1 MRGSH
6 GFVFF
11 IHLCCS
17 ALNIVEGQD
26 FMTDRNEI
34 ILYQPDEAVK
44 LEVRLSE
51 ETVWLNRNQMAT
63 LFGRDVKTIGKHI
76 ANALAEELSAFQVVA
91 KFATTANDG
100 KTYKVE
106 YYNLDMI
113 LSVGYRVKS
122 QKGILFRQWANR
134 VLKDYLLKGYAVN
147 QRFERL
153 EQRMADAENKID
165 FFVRTNALPVEQ
177 VFFDGQ
183 FFEARVL
190 LEKLI
195 KTATQRVIIID
206 AYIDAATFEMLD
218 VRSAGV
224 IADIYSGKDLAA
236 LRNIHNSTAGVE
248 PINTHIW
255 ATPSH
260 DRWLIVDNNLYHC
273 GHSLK
278 DIGRKLSA
286 ITLMGTQPEMVL
298 NAVR

>member
-1 MRGSH
+1 
-6 GFVFF
+6 
-11 IHLCCS
+11 
-17 ALNIVEGQD
+17 
-26 FMTDRNEI
+26 MTDKNEI

-44 LEVRLSE
+44 LEVWLSE

-106 YYNLDMI
+106 YYNLGMI

-153 EQRMADAENKID
+153 EQRMTDAENKID

-183 FFEARVL
+183 FFEARAL
-190 LEKLI
+190 LERLI
-195 KTATQRVIIID
+195 KSATQRVVIID
-206 AYIDAATFEMLD
+206 AYVDAATFEILD
-218 VRSAGV
+218 VRGTGV
-224 IADIYSGKDLAA
+224 SADIYSGKDLTA
-236 LRNIHNSTAGVE
+236 LRNIHNSATGVE
-248 PINTHIW
+248 PIDTHIW
-255 ATPSH
+255 TAPSH
-260 DRWLIVDNNLYHC
+260 DRWLIIDNNLYHC

-286 ITLMGTQPEMVL
+286 ITLMGTLPETVL
-298 NAVR
+298 GTVR

>member
-1 MRGSH
+1 
-6 GFVFF
+6 
-11 IHLCCS
+11 
-17 ALNIVEGQD
+17 
-26 FMTDRNEI
+26 MTDRNEI

-76 ANALAEELSAFQVVA
+76 ANALAEELSTFQVVA

-153 EQRMADAENKID
+153 EQRMTDAENKID
-165 FFVRTNALPVEQ
+165 FFVRTNALPIEQ

-206 AYIDAATFEMLD
+206 AYVDAATFEMLD

-224 IADIYSGKDLAA
+224 TADIYSGKDLAA
-236 LRNIHNSTAGVE
+236 LRNIHNSTAGVK

-255 ATPSH
+255 STPSH

-286 ITLMGTQPEMVL
+286 ITLLGTLPETVL

>member
-1 MRGSH
+1 
-6 GFVFF
+6 
-11 IHLCCS
+11 
-17 ALNIVEGQD
+17 
-26 FMTDRNEI
+26 MTDRNEI

-51 ETVWLNRNQMAT
+51 ETVWLTQQQIAL
-63 LFGRDVKTIGKHI
+63 LFGCSTDNVGLHLKNIFQEQELDKNSTTEVFSVVRLEGSRMVKRDVQH
-76 ANALAEELSAFQVVA
+76 
-91 KFATTANDG
+91 
-100 KTYKVE
+100 
-106 YYNLDMI
+106 YNLDAI
-113 LSVGYRVKS
+113 LSVGYRVS
-122 QKGILFRQWANR
+122 SRNATQFRQWANR

-190 LEKLI
+190 LERLI
-195 KTATQRVIIID
+195 KNATQRVVIID
-206 AYIDAATFEMLD
+206 AYVDAATFEILD
-218 VRSAGV
+218 VRGSGV
-224 IADIYSGKDLAA
+224 TADIYSGKDLTT
-236 LRNIHNSTAGVE
+236 LRNIHNFAAGVE

-255 ATPSH
+255 TAPSH

-286 ITLMGTQPEMVL
+286 ITLLGTLPETVL
-298 NAVR
+298 GAVR

>member
-1 MRGSH
+1 
-6 GFVFF
+6 
-11 IHLCCS
+11 
-17 ALNIVEGQD
+17 
-26 FMTDRNEI
+26 MTDKNEI

-76 ANALAEELSAFQVVA
+76 ANALAEELSVFPVVA

-153 EQRMADAENKID
+153 EQRMTDAENKID

-183 FFEARVL
+183 FFEARAL
-190 LEKLI
+190 LERLI
-195 KTATQRVIIID
+195 KSATQRVVIID
-206 AYIDAATFEMLD
+206 AYVDAATFEILD
-218 VRSAGV
+218 VRGTGV
-224 IADIYSGKDLAA
+224 SADIYSGKDLTA
-236 LRNIHNSTAGVE
+236 LRNIHNSAAGVE
-248 PINTHIW
+248 PIETHIW
-255 ATPSH
+255 TAPSH

-286 ITLMGTQPEMVL
+286 ITLMGTLPETVL
-298 NAVR
+298 GAVR

>member
-1 MRGSH
+1 
-6 GFVFF
+6 
-11 IHLCCS
+11 
-17 ALNIVEGQD
+17 
-26 FMTDRNEI
+26 MTDRNEI

-76 ANALAEELSAFQVVA
+76 ANALAEELSVFPVVA

-153 EQRMADAENKID
+153 EQRMTDAENKID

-190 LEKLI
+190 LERLI
-195 KTATQRVIIID
+195 KNATQRVVIID
-206 AYIDAATFEMLD
+206 AYVDAATFEMLD
-218 VRSAGV
+218 VRGSGV
-224 IADIYSGKDLAA
+224 SADIYSGKDLTA
-236 LRNIHNSTAGVE
+236 LRNIHNSAAGVE
-248 PINTHIW
+248 PIDTHIW
-255 ATPSH
+255 TAPSH

-286 ITLMGTQPEMVL
+286 ITLMGTLPETVL
-298 NAVR
+298 GAVR

>member
-1 MRGSH
+1 
-6 GFVFF
+6 
-11 IHLCCS
+11 LCCF
-17 ALNIVEGQD
+17 AQNIIDGQD

-51 ETVWLNRNQMAT
+51 ETVWLTQQQMT
-63 LFGRDVKTIGKHI
+63 VLFETTKQNVSLHINNIFKERELDKNSVVKDY
-76 ANALAEELSAFQVVA
+76 L
-91 KFATTANDG
+91 TTAADG
-100 KTYKVE
+100 KKYRTQ
-106 YYNLDMI
+106 YYNLDVI
-113 LSVGYRVKS
+113 ISVGYRVKS
-122 QKGILFRQWANR
+122 QRGTQFRIWATSI
-134 VLKDYLLKGYAVN
+134 LKDYLLRGYALNSRLANIEN
-147 QRFERL
+147 QIET
-153 EQRMADAENKID
+153 QRKILADHQQKID

-206 AYIDAATFEMLD
+206 AYVDAATFEMLD

-224 IADIYSGKDLAA
+224 TADIYSGKDLAA
-236 LRNIHNSTAGVE
+236 LRNIHNSTTGVE

-255 ATPSH
+255 STPSH

-286 ITLMGTQPEMVL
+286 ITLLGTLPETVL

>member
-1 MRGSH
+1 
-6 GFVFF
+6 
-11 IHLCCS
+11 
-17 ALNIVEGQD
+17 
-26 FMTDRNEI
+26 MTDRNEI

-51 ETVWLNRNQMAT
+51 ETVWLTQQQMT
-63 LFGRDVKTIGKHI
+63 VLFETTKQNVSLHINNIFKERELDKNSVVKDY
-76 ANALAEELSAFQVVA
+76 L
-91 KFATTANDG
+91 TTAADG
-100 KTYKVE
+100 KKYRTQ
-106 YYNLDMI
+106 YYNLDVI
-113 LSVGYRVKS
+113 ISVGYRVKS
-122 QKGILFRQWANR
+122 QRGTQFRIWATSI
-134 VLKDYLLKGYAVN
+134 LKDYLLRGYALNSRLANIEN
-147 QRFERL
+147 QIET
-153 EQRMADAENKID
+153 QRKILADHQQKID

-177 VFFDGQ
+177 VFFEGQ

-195 KTATQRVIIID
+195 KSATQRVIIID
-206 AYIDAATFEMLD
+206 AYVDAATFEMLD

-255 ATPSH
+255 STPSH

-286 ITLMGTQPEMVL
+286 ITLMGTLPETVL
-298 NAVR
+298 GAVR

>member
-1 MRGSH
+1 
-6 GFVFF
+6 
-11 IHLCCS
+11 
-17 ALNIVEGQD
+17 
-26 FMTDRNEI
+26 MTDRNEI

-153 EQRMADAENKID
+153 EQRITDAENKID

-177 VFFDGQ
+177 VFFEGQ

-190 LEKLI
+190 LERLI
-195 KTATQRVIIID
+195 KSATQRVVIID
-206 AYIDAATFEMLD
+206 AYVDAATFEMLD
-218 VRSAGV
+218 VRGSGV
-224 IADIYSGKDLAA
+224 SADIYSGKDLTA
-236 LRNIHNSTAGVE
+236 LRNIHNNTDGVE

-255 ATPSH
+255 STPSH

-286 ITLMGTQPEMVL
+286 ITLMGTLPETVL
-298 NAVR
+298 CAVR

>member
-1 MRGSH
+1 
-6 GFVFF
+6 
-11 IHLCCS
+11 
-17 ALNIVEGQD
+17 
-26 FMTDRNEI
+26 MTDRNEI

-195 KTATQRVIIID
+195 
-206 AYIDAATFEMLD
+206 
-218 VRSAGV
+218 
-224 IADIYSGKDLAA
+224 
-236 LRNIHNSTAGVE
+236 
-248 PINTHIW
+248 
-255 ATPSH
+255 
-260 DRWLIVDNNLYHC
+260 
-273 GHSLK
+273 
-278 DIGRKLSA
+278 
-286 ITLMGTQPEMVL
+286 
-298 NAVR
+298 

>member
-1 MRGSH
+1 
-6 GFVFF
+6 
-11 IHLCCS
+11 
-17 ALNIVEGQD
+17 
-26 FMTDRNEI
+26 MTDRNEI

-76 ANALAEELSAFQVVA
+76 ANALAEELSVFPVVA

-153 EQRMADAENKID
+153 EQRMTDAEQKID

-183 FFEARVL
+183 FFEARAL
-190 LEKLI
+190 LERLI
-195 KTATQRVIIID
+195 KSATQRVVIID
-206 AYIDAATFEMLD
+206 AYVDAATFEILD
-218 VRSAGV
+218 VRGAGV
-224 IADIYSGKDLAA
+224 TADIYSGKDLTA
-236 LRNIHNSTAGVE
+236 LRNIHNSAAGVE
-248 PINTHIW
+248 PIDTHIW
-255 ATPSH
+255 TSPSH

-286 ITLMGTQPEMVL
+286 ITLLGTLPETVL
-298 NAVR
+298 GAVR

>member
-1 MRGSH
+1 
-6 GFVFF
+6 
-11 IHLCCS
+11 
-17 ALNIVEGQD
+17 
-26 FMTDRNEI
+26 MTDRNEI

-76 ANALAEELSAFQVVA
+76 ANALAEELSTFQVVA

-153 EQRMADAENKID
+153 EQRMTDAENKID

-183 FFEARVL
+183 FFEARAL
-190 LEKLI
+190 LERLI
-195 KTATQRVIIID
+195 KSATQRVVIID
-206 AYIDAATFEMLD
+206 AYVDAATFEILD
-218 VRSAGV
+218 VRGTGV
-224 IADIYSGKDLAA
+224 SADIYSGKDLTA
-236 LRNIHNSTAGVE
+236 LRNIHNSATGVE
-248 PINTHIW
+248 PIDTHIW
-255 ATPSH
+255 TAPSH
-260 DRWLIVDNNLYHC
+260 DRWLIIDNNLYHC

-286 ITLMGTQPEMVL
+286 ITLMGTLPETVL
-298 NAVR
+298 NIVR

>member
-1 MRGSH
+1 
-6 GFVFF
+6 
-11 IHLCCS
+11 
-17 ALNIVEGQD
+17 
-26 FMTDRNEI
+26 MTDRNEI

-51 ETVWLNRNQMAT
+51 ETVWLTQQQMT
-63 LFGRDVKTIGKHI
+63 VLFETTKQNVSLHINNIFKERELDKNSVVKDY
-76 ANALAEELSAFQVVA
+76 L
-91 KFATTANDG
+91 TTAADG
-100 KTYKVE
+100 KKYRTQ
-106 YYNLDMI
+106 YYNLDVI
-113 LSVGYRVKS
+113 ISVGYRVKS
-122 QKGILFRQWANR
+122 QRGTQFRIWATSI
-134 VLKDYLLKGYAVN
+134 LKDYLLRGYALNSRLANIEN
-147 QRFERL
+147 QIET
-153 EQRMADAENKID
+153 QRKILADHQQKID

-177 VFFDGQ
+177 VFFEGQ

-206 AYIDAATFEMLD
+206 AYVDAATFEMLD

-224 IADIYSGKDLAA
+224 IADIYSGKDLTA

-255 ATPSH
+255 STPSH

-286 ITLMGTQPEMVL
+286 ITLMGTQPETVL

>member
-1 MRGSH
+1 
-6 GFVFF
+6 
-11 IHLCCS
+11 
-17 ALNIVEGQD
+17 
-26 FMTDRNEI
+26 MTDRNEI

-51 ETVWLNRNQMAT
+51 ETVWLTQQQMT
-63 LFGRDVKTIGKHI
+63 VLFETTKQNVSLHINNIFKERELDKNSVVKDY
-76 ANALAEELSAFQVVA
+76 L
-91 KFATTANDG
+91 TTAADG
-100 KTYKVE
+100 KKYRTQ
-106 YYNLDMI
+106 YYNLDVI
-113 LSVGYRVKS
+113 ISVGYRVKS
-122 QKGILFRQWANR
+122 QRGTQFRIWATSI
-134 VLKDYLLKGYAVN
+134 LKDYLLRGYALNSRLANIEN
-147 QRFERL
+147 QIET
-153 EQRMADAENKID
+153 QRKILADHQQKID

-177 VFFDGQ
+177 VFFEGQ

-206 AYIDAATFEMLD
+206 AYVDAATFEMLD

-255 ATPSH
+255 TTPSH

-286 ITLMGTQPEMVL
+286 ITLMGTQPETVL

>member
-1 MRGSH
+1 
-6 GFVFF
+6 
-11 IHLCCS
+11 
-17 ALNIVEGQD
+17 
-26 FMTDRNEI
+26 MTDRNEI

-51 ETVWLNRNQMAT
+51 ETVWLTQQQMT
-63 LFGRDVKTIGKHI
+63 VLFETTKQNVSLHINNIFKERELDKNSVVKDY
-76 ANALAEELSAFQVVA
+76 L
-91 KFATTANDG
+91 TTAADG
-100 KTYKVE
+100 KKYRTQ
-106 YYNLDMI
+106 YYNLDVI
-113 LSVGYRVKS
+113 ISVGYRVKS
-122 QKGILFRQWANR
+122 QRGTQFRIWATSI
-134 VLKDYLLKGYAVN
+134 LKDYLLRGYALNSRLANIEN
-147 QRFERL
+147 QIET
-153 EQRMADAENKID
+153 QRKILADHQQKID

-177 VFFDGQ
+177 VFFEGQ

-206 AYIDAATFEMLD
+206 AYVDAATFEMLD

-224 IADIYSGKDLAA
+224 IADIYSGKDLTA

-255 ATPSH
+255 STPSH

-286 ITLMGTQPEMVL
+286 ITLMGTQPETVL
-298 NAVR
+298 NVVR

>member
-1 MRGSH
+1 
-6 GFVFF
+6 
-11 IHLCCS
+11 
-17 ALNIVEGQD
+17 
-26 FMTDRNEI
+26 MTDRNEI

-76 ANALAEELSAFQVVA
+76 ANALAEELSVFPVVA

-153 EQRMADAENKID
+153 EQRMTDAENKID

-206 AYIDAATFEMLD
+206 AYVDAATFEILD
-218 VRSAGV
+218 VRNAGV
-224 IADIYSGKDLAA
+224 TADIYSGKDLTA
-236 LRNIHNSTAGVE
+236 LRNIHNSAANVE
-248 PINTHIW
+248 PIDTHIW
-255 ATPSH
+255 TTPSH

-286 ITLMGTQPEMVL
+286 ITLMGTQPETVL

>member
-1 MRGSH
+1 
-6 GFVFF
+6 
-11 IHLCCS
+11 
-17 ALNIVEGQD
+17 
-26 FMTDRNEI
+26 MTDRNEI

-51 ETVWLNRNQMAT
+51 ETVWLTQQQMT
-63 LFGRDVKTIGKHI
+63 VLFETTKQNVSLHINNIFKERELDKNSVVKDY
-76 ANALAEELSAFQVVA
+76 L
-91 KFATTANDG
+91 TTAADG
-100 KTYKVE
+100 KKYRTQ
-106 YYNLDMI
+106 YYNLDVI
-113 LSVGYRVKS
+113 ISVGYRVKS
-122 QKGILFRQWANR
+122 QRGTQFRIWATSI
-134 VLKDYLLKGYAVN
+134 LKDYLLRGYALNSRLANIEN
-147 QRFERL
+147 QIET
-153 EQRMADAENKID
+153 QRKILADHQQKID

-177 VFFDGQ
+177 VFFEGQ

-195 KTATQRVIIID
+195 KSATQRVIIID
-206 AYIDAATFEMLD
+206 AYVDAATFEMLD

-255 ATPSH
+255 STPSH

-286 ITLMGTQPEMVL
+286 ITLMGTLPETVL

>member
-1 MRGSH
+1 
-6 GFVFF
+6 
-11 IHLCCS
+11 
-17 ALNIVEGQD
+17 
-26 FMTDRNEI
+26 MTDRNEI

-76 ANALAEELSAFQVVA
+76 ANALAEELSTFQVVA

-153 EQRMADAENKID
+153 EQRMTDAENKID
-165 FFVRTNALPVEQ
+165 FFVRTNALPIEQ

-206 AYIDAATFEMLD
+206 AYVDAATFEMLD

-224 IADIYSGKDLAA
+224 TADIYSGKDLAA
-236 LRNIHNSTAGVE
+236 LRNIHNSTAGVK

-255 ATPSH
+255 STPSH

-286 ITLMGTQPEMVL
+286 ITLMGTQPETVL

>member
-1 MRGSH
+1 
-6 GFVFF
+6 
-11 IHLCCS
+11 
-17 ALNIVEGQD
+17 
-26 FMTDRNEI
+26 MTDKNEI

-76 ANALAEELSAFQVVA
+76 ANALAEELSVFPVVA

-153 EQRMADAENKID
+153 EQRMTDAENKID

-190 LEKLI
+190 LERLI
-195 KTATQRVIIID
+195 KNATQRVVIID
-206 AYIDAATFEMLD
+206 AYVDAATFEMLD
-218 VRSAGV
+218 VRGTGV
-224 IADIYSGKDLAA
+224 TADIYSGKDLTA
-236 LRNIHNSTAGVE
+236 LRNIHNSAAGVE
-248 PINTHIW
+248 PIDTHIW
-255 ATPSH
+255 TTPSH
-260 DRWLIVDNNLYHC
+260 DRWLIIDNNLYHC

-286 ITLMGTQPEMVL
+286 ITLMGTLPETVL
-298 NAVR
+298 GAVR

>member
-1 MRGSH
+1 
-6 GFVFF
+6 
-11 IHLCCS
+11 
-17 ALNIVEGQD
+17 
-26 FMTDRNEI
+26 MTDRNEI

-76 ANALAEELSAFQVVA
+76 ANALAEELSVFPVVA

-153 EQRMADAENKID
+153 EQRMTDAENKID

-183 FFEARVL
+183 FFEARAL
-190 LEKLI
+190 LERLI
-195 KTATQRVIIID
+195 KSATQRVVIID
-206 AYIDAATFEMLD
+206 AYVDAATFEMLD
-218 VRSAGV
+218 VRGSGV
-224 IADIYSGKDLAA
+224 TADIYSGKDLTA
-236 LRNIHNSTAGVE
+236 LRNIHNSAAGVE
-248 PINTHIW
+248 PIDTHIW
-255 ATPSH
+255 TAPSH

-286 ITLMGTQPEMVL
+286 ITLLGTLPETVL
-298 NAVR
+298 GAVR

>member
-1 MRGSH
+1 
-6 GFVFF
+6 
-11 IHLCCS
+11 
-17 ALNIVEGQD
+17 
-26 FMTDRNEI
+26 MTDKNEI

-76 ANALAEELSAFQVVA
+76 ANALAEELSVFPVVA

-183 FFEARVL
+183 FFEARAL
-190 LEKLI
+190 LERLI
-195 KTATQRVIIID
+195 KSATQRVAIID
-206 AYIDAATFEMLD
+206 AYVDAATFEMLD
-218 VRSAGV
+218 VRGSGV
-224 IADIYSGKDLAA
+224 TADIYSGKDLTA
-236 LRNIHNSTAGVE
+236 LRNIHNSAAGVE
-248 PINTHIW
+248 PIETHIW
-255 ATPSH
+255 TAPSH

-286 ITLMGTQPEMVL
+286 ITLLETLPETVL
-298 NAVR
+298 GAVR

>member
-1 MRGSH
+1 
-6 GFVFF
+6 
-11 IHLCCS
+11 
-17 ALNIVEGQD
+17 
-26 FMTDRNEI
+26 MTDKNEI

-153 EQRMADAENKID
+153 EQRMTDAENKID

-206 AYIDAATFEMLD
+206 AYVDAATFEILD
-218 VRSAGV
+218 VRNAGV
-224 IADIYSGKDLAA
+224 TADIYSGKDLTA
-236 LRNIHNSTAGVE
+236 LRNIHNSAANVE
-248 PINTHIW
+248 PIDTHIW
-255 ATPSH
+255 TAPSH

-286 ITLMGTQPEMVL
+286 ITLMGTQPETVL

>member
-1 MRGSH
+1 
-6 GFVFF
+6 
-11 IHLCCS
+11 
-17 ALNIVEGQD
+17 
-26 FMTDRNEI
+26 MTDKNEI

-76 ANALAEELSAFQVVA
+76 ANALAEELSVFPVVA

-153 EQRMADAENKID
+153 EQRMTDAEQKID
-165 FFVRTNALPVEQ
+165 FFVRTNALPIEQ

-190 LEKLI
+190 LERLI
-195 KTATQRVIIID
+195 KNATQRVAIID
-206 AYIDAATFEMLD
+206 AYVDAATFEMLD
-218 VRSAGV
+218 VRGSGV
-224 IADIYSGKDLAA
+224 TADIYSGKDLTA
-236 LRNIHNSTAGVE
+236 LRNIHNSAAGVE
-248 PINTHIW
+248 PIDTHIW
-255 ATPSH
+255 TAPSH

-286 ITLMGTQPEMVL
+286 ITLMGTLPETVL
-298 NAVR
+298 GAVR

>member
-1 MRGSH
+1 
-6 GFVFF
+6 
-11 IHLCCS
+11 
-17 ALNIVEGQD
+17 
-26 FMTDRNEI
+26 MTDRNEI

-51 ETVWLNRNQMAT
+51 ETVWLTQQQMT
-63 LFGRDVKTIGKHI
+63 VLFETTKQNVSLHINNIFKERELDKNSVVKDY
-76 ANALAEELSAFQVVA
+76 L
-91 KFATTANDG
+91 TTAADG
-100 KTYKVE
+100 KKYRTQ
-106 YYNLDMI
+106 YYNLDVI
-113 LSVGYRVKS
+113 ISVGYRVKS
-122 QKGILFRQWANR
+122 QRGTQFRIWATSI
-134 VLKDYLLKGYAVN
+134 LKDYLLRGYALNSRLANIEN
-147 QRFERL
+147 QIET
-153 EQRMADAENKID
+153 QRKILADHQQKID

-177 VFFDGQ
+177 VFFEGQ

-206 AYIDAATFEMLD
+206 AYVDAATFEMLD
-218 VRSAGV
+218 VRSVGV

-255 ATPSH
+255 TTPSH

-286 ITLMGTQPEMVL
+286 ITLMGTQPEAVL

>member
-1 MRGSH
+1 
-6 GFVFF
+6 
-11 IHLCCS
+11 
-17 ALNIVEGQD
+17 
-26 FMTDRNEI
+26 MTDRNEI

-153 EQRMADAENKID
+153 EQRMTDAGNKID

-177 VFFDGQ
+177 VFFEGQ

-195 KTATQRVIIID
+195 KNATQRVIIID
-206 AYIDAATFEMLD
+206 AYVDAATFEMLD
-218 VRSAGV
+218 VRSVGV
-224 IADIYSGKDLAA
+224 TADIYSGKDLAA

-248 PINTHIW
+248 PIDTHIW
-255 ATPSH
+255 TAPSH

-286 ITLMGTQPEMVL
+286 ITLMGTLPETVL
-298 NAVR
+298 GAVR

>member
-1 MRGSH
+1 
-6 GFVFF
+6 
-11 IHLCCS
+11 
-17 ALNIVEGQD
+17 
-26 FMTDRNEI
+26 MTDRNEI

-51 ETVWLNRNQMAT
+51 ETVWLTQQQMT
-63 LFGRDVKTIGKHI
+63 VLFETTKQNVSLHINNIFKERELDKNSVVKDY
-76 ANALAEELSAFQVVA
+76 L
-91 KFATTANDG
+91 TTAADG
-100 KTYKVE
+100 KKYRTQ
-106 YYNLDMI
+106 YYNLDVI
-113 LSVGYRVKS
+113 ISVGYRVKS
-122 QKGILFRQWANR
+122 QRGTQFRIWATSI
-134 VLKDYLLKGYAVN
+134 LKDYLLRGYALNSRLANIEN
-147 QRFERL
+147 QIET
-153 EQRMADAENKID
+153 QRKILADHQQKID

-177 VFFDGQ
+177 VFFEGQ

-206 AYIDAATFEMLD
+206 AYVDAATFEMLD
-218 VRSAGV
+218 VRSVGV

-255 ATPSH
+255 TTPSH

-286 ITLMGTQPEMVL
+286 ITLMGTQPETVL

>member
-1 MRGSH
+1 
-6 GFVFF
+6 
-11 IHLCCS
+11 
-17 ALNIVEGQD
+17 
-26 FMTDRNEI
+26 MTDRNEI

-76 ANALAEELSAFQVVA
+76 ANALAEELSVFPVVA

-153 EQRMADAENKID
+153 EQRMTDAEQKID

-183 FFEARVL
+183 FFEARAL
-190 LEKLI
+190 LERLI
-195 KTATQRVIIID
+195 KNATQRVVIID
-206 AYIDAATFEMLD
+206 AYVDAATFEMLD
-218 VRSAGV
+218 VRGSSV
-224 IADIYSGKDLAA
+224 TADIYSGKDLTA
-236 LRNIHNSTAGVE
+236 LRNIHNSAASVE
-248 PINTHIW
+248 PIDTHIW
-255 ATPSH
+255 TAPSH

-286 ITLMGTQPEMVL
+286 ITLLGTLPETVL
-298 NAVR
+298 GAVR